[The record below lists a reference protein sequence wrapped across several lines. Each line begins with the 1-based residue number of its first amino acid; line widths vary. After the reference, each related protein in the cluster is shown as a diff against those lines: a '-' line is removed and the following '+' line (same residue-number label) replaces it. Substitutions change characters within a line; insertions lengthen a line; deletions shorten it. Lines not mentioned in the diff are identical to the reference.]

1 MVYVQVVI
9 DVSSRFEL
17 RSIPIMSGHG
27 YRSWTTE
34 ETVLLLHLRST
45 HPHLSWEDFRHIYGS
60 HVSESRHRSADALSS
75 KHAALSRYSDSPPKI
90 QYPSHL
96 LPQADPQSVYGYFPI
111 RPLMG
116 NYLFSQVTPPAG
128 SQAEQGENLVSSP
141 MSDDGYPATSTMGG
155 GRVHQSRISPSGDEL
170 KEDSED
176 EETLQLRLETL
187 ELRLKT
193 LEVRLKLQ
201 KLQKRHRNN
210 PNELHI

>member
-1 MVYVQVVI
+1 
-9 DVSSRFEL
+9 
-17 RSIPIMSGHG
+17 
-27 YRSWTTE
+27 
-34 ETVLLLHLRST
+34 
-45 HPHLSWEDFRHIYGS
+45 
-60 HVSESRHRSADALSS
+60 
-75 KHAALSRYSDSPPKI
+75 
-90 QYPSHL
+90 
-96 LPQADPQSVYGYFPI
+96 
-111 RPLMG
+111 MG